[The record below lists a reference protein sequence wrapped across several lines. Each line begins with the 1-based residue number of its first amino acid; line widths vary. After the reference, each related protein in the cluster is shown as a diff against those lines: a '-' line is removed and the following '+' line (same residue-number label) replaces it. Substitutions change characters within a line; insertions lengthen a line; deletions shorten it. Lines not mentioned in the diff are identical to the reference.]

1 MENYMFKN
9 CKPFL
14 KWVGGKTQLL
24 NVIREKYPQEI
35 EEYCEPFVGGGAV
48 LFDVLNNYNP
58 KKVLMNDLNQEL
70 INTYIQVR
78 DNVNNIINSLLEI
91 QDLYWNMNNE
101 EQKSFYYKKRNE
113 FNEYIEKKKYSVEMA
128 ILFLFLNRTCF
139 NGLYRVNK
147 DGKFNV
153 PIGSYKKPII
163 CDVENLRKVSELLK
177 KVTITCGD
185 YKDCINFI
193 NNKTFVYIDPP
204 YRPLNRTSS
213 FTSYSIIEFCDEQQI
228 ELSEFVKKISNLG
241 AKVLVSN
248 SDPKNTNTD
257 DNFFDDLYK
266 SFIINRVSASR
277 MINSDAKKRNKINE
291 LLISNY

>member
-14 KWVGGKTQLL
+14 KYVGGKTQLL

-58 KKVLMNDLNQEL
+58 KKVLINDINSEL

-128 ILFLFLNRTCF
+128 VLFLFLNRTCF

-147 DGKFNV
+147 DGEFNV

-177 KVTITCGD
+177 RVTITCGD
-185 YKDCINFI
+185 YKECINFI

-204 YRPLNRTSS
+204 YRPLNKTSS
-213 FTSYSIIEFCDEQQI
+213 FTIRRAEAHAA
-228 ELSEFVKKISNLG
+228 LARG
-241 AKVLVSN
+241 
-248 SDPKNTNTD
+248 
-257 DNFFDDLYK
+257 
-266 SFIINRVSASR
+266 
-277 MINSDAKKRNKINE
+277 
-291 LLISNY
+291 